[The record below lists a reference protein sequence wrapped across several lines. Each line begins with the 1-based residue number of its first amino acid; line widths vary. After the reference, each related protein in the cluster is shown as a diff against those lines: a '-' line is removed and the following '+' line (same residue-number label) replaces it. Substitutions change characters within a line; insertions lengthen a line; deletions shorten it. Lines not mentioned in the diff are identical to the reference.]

1 MTVDVTVKVIP
12 WDDPEFV
19 RAFETAAAATRSTG
33 LALNTADGALAI
45 QRELRAN
52 GFPNATCYCERTVD
66 EALARRTRCVVTRD
80 GQTAPLGFAPAG

>member
-1 MTVDVTVKVIP
+1 MTVDVTVKVVP
-12 WDDPEFV
+12 WDDPVFV
-19 RAFETAAAATRSTG
+19 QAFEAAAAATTSKG
-33 LALNTADGALAI
+33 LALNSADGALAV

-80 GQTAPLGFAPAG
+80 GQTASLGLAPAG